1 VRYQILIPHIPHRHD
16 KFCQL
21 LETLKPQM
29 RPGVE
34 VLVYA
39 DNLEATYCEKLQTL
53 ADAADADYTSHLAND
68 DSVAPDY
75 IDKLWPAFDEDP
87 DYIGFRVK
95 YTLNGERGLPVIHS
109 AMHSNG
115 WWDEPT
121 ILRRDFMYY
130 NPIRRS
136 IADQIRFRGLYCDME
151 WAEDVRNSGLVKR
164 EVFIDDELHYYQTES
179 ADNFFTGRQPMP
191 VDEIPE
197 LPSYPFVRYIEAT
210 P

>member
-53 ADAADADYTSHLAND
+53 ADAADA
-68 DSVAPDY
+68 
-75 IDKLWPAFDEDP
+75 
-87 DYIGFRVK
+87 
-95 YTLNGERGLPVIHS
+95 
-109 AMHSNG
+109 
-115 WWDEPT
+115 
-121 ILRRDFMYY
+121 
-130 NPIRRS
+130 
-136 IADQIRFRGLYCDME
+136 
-151 WAEDVRNSGLVKR
+151 
-164 EVFIDDELHYYQTES
+164 
-179 ADNFFTGRQPMP
+179 GRQPMP